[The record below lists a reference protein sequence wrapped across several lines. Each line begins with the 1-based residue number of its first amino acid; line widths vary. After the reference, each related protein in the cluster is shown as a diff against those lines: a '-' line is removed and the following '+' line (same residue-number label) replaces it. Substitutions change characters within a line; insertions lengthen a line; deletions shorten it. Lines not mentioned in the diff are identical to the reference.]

1 MIAKFCYNHAMVY
14 AYAVNVLFNSANMI
28 ERGHPFDEGKHSTD
42 C

>member
-14 AYAVNVLFNSANMI
+14 AVNGLFNSANMT
-28 ERGHPFDEGKHSTD
+28 EGGHPFDEGKHSLN